1 MAAPRSP
8 GFLAT
13 FAACAAA
20 LLAGCAAPGFTLPG
34 RDVQFE
40 LAGRIAMKYRDEAGS
55 GNIAWRHALESDEM
69 LITSPI
75 GQGIARIV
83 RDGKEVVLRTQDGQ
97 ELKAEDAET
106 LTERALGFRIP
117 LAGLADWVRG
127 RAGASPEPL
136 LVKKDAQGRLAE
148 LQQGGWTI
156 EYQEYAGALP
166 SRLRL
171 VYPGIELRLAI
182 SEWK

>member
-1 MAAPRSP
+1 MAAHRRTR
-8 GFLAT
+8 FLAIA
-13 FAACAAA
+13 FACAAG
-20 LLAGCAAPGFTLPG
+20 LLGGCASSSFTLPG

-40 LAGRIAMKYRDEAGS
+40 LAGRIAMKYRDEAGT
-55 GNIAWRHALESDEM
+55 GNIAWRHALDSDE
-69 LITSPI
+69 LLLTSPI

-83 RDGKEVVLRTQDGQ
+83 REGKEVVLRTQDGQ
-97 ELKAEDAET
+97 ELKADDAEA

-127 RAGASPEPL
+127 RAGATPEPL
-136 LVKKDAQGRLAE
+136 LVKKDAQGRMSE
-148 LQQGGWTI
+148 LQQAGWTI

-182 SEWK
+182 TEWK